1 MTKPVDNPDIVAIAE
16 NRRARHDYAVLDTY
30 ECGFVLLGTEV
41 KSLRARHVN
50 FGDAYAL
57 LKDGEVFL
65 IGLKIEPYI
74 FGTHENHEKD
84 RTRKLLLNRREI
96 AKLQKDI
103 TRKGLTLI
111 PLKLYFKRGRAKV
124 LIAIAQGKTN
134 FDKRQ
139 DLKRKDADREVAR
152 VMRRG

>member
-1 MTKPVDNPDIVAIAE
+1 M
-16 NRRARHDYAVLDTY
+16 
-30 ECGFVLLGTEV
+30 
-41 KSLRARHVN
+41 
-50 FGDAYAL
+50 
-57 LKDGEVFL
+57 
-65 IGLKIEPYI
+65 KIEPYI
-74 FGTHENHEKD
+74 FGTHVNHEKD

-96 AKLQKDI
+96 DKLKKEI
-103 TRKGLTLI
+103 TRKGLTLV

-139 DLKRKDADREVAR
+139 DLKRKDADREMAR